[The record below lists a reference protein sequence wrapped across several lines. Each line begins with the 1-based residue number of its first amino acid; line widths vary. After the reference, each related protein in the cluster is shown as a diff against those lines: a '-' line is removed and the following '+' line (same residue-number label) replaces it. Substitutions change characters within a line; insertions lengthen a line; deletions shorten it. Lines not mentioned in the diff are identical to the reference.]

1 MYWLYLGGVY
11 PVCKSEASS
20 HRSAGR
26 PHKNIDRE
34 GAREGEFLSR
44 ISTNKKASSAIQNDV
59 GSERNGVELFHLL
72 IGALSFH
79 SRHEFLSTNKSTI
92 FGKEITMIGW
102 ELILLAHFD

>member
-1 MYWLYLGGVY
+1 MVQHAKSRTLLGVYWLYLGGVY
-11 PVCKSEASS
+11 PICKSEASS

-79 SRHEFLSTNKSTI
+79 SRHEFLSTNK
-92 FGKEITMIGW
+92 KYNVR
-102 ELILLAHFD
+102 